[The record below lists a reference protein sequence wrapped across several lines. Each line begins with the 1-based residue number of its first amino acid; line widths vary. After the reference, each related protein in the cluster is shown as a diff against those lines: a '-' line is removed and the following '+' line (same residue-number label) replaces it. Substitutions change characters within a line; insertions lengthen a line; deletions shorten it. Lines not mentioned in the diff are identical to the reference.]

1 MTIKQNLH
9 RLMAYTFGSCA
20 WIASGIYNART
31 KSDPSFA
38 ILDAVLFLIFVYGTW
53 SEYKTIVKEY
63 GK

>member
-1 MTIKQNLH
+1 
-9 RLMAYTFGSCA
+9 MAYTFGSCA
-20 WIASGIYNART
+20 WIASGVYNART

-38 ILDAVLFLIFVYGTW
+38 VMNVALLLIFVYGAW